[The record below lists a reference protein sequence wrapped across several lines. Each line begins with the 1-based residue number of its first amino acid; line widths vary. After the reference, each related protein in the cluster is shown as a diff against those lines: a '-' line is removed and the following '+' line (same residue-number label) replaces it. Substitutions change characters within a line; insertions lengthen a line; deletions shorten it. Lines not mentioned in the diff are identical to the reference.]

1 MIAHIAL
8 LDDTTHYLT
17 NEKVT
22 DSATDPCF
30 RGQGDFRVSTL
41 WWSGILHILPFISHV
56 ASSSFFFAVS
66 EHAPSE
72 SNIGSF
78 LLWVCRVWVR
88 ILLLFTAERGGPS
101 KNRTVERDGCPS
113 VFRVPLLSSLAL
125 DCGYPFQCSVLIRHL
140 VLVVGPSCF
149 GCFFGTPDEAEGFAH
164 WRSCKYRTTMIK
176 VWNSYQKFAVFFQ
189 NLRVRTTGLWGTKVR
204 WITLLNQK
212 RQFFVSWSPVLHFY
226 VEKFYDTHSGVY
238 WRNLMCLTWWNWWTH
253 CISRHCWPWPHVLYL
268 QMLFVHMHVQTDIY
282 IL

>member
-1 MIAHIAL
+1 MRNDENQNRKTVWHSYCWWL
-8 LDDTTHYLT
+8 LISLCWMTQTHYLT
-17 NEKVT
+17 NEKKVT

-113 VFRVPLLSSLAL
+113 VFRIPLLSSLAL
-125 DCGYPFQCSVLIRHL
+125 DCGYPFQLQCTY
-140 VLVVGPSCF
+140 PAF
-149 GCFFGTPDEAEGFAH
+149 GFSRWPLLFWLLFWHAR
-164 WRSCKYRTTMIK
+164 WSR
-176 VWNSYQKFAVFFQ
+176 
-189 NLRVRTTGLWGTKVR
+189 RVRPLK
-204 WITLLNQK
+204 IMQISHNYDKSL
-212 RQFFVSWSPVLHFY
+212 
-226 VEKFYDTHSGVY
+226 KFIPKICGVFSE
-238 WRNLMCLTWWNWWTH
+238 LK
-253 CISRHCWPWPHVLYL
+253 S
-268 QMLFVHMHVQTDIY
+268 
-282 IL
+282 